1 MMTLTLG
8 AIARV
13 AEIGLYENSVL
24 GVTGSSS
31 SVRGAGRSNMMGTVR
46 SSRSSVP
53 GIVGASASTCGVSE
67 RFPVKPCTFVDVTCI
82 AT

>member
-1 MMTLTLG
+1 MTLTLG
-8 AIARV
+8 VIARV

-31 SVRGAGRSNMMGTVR
+31 AVRGAGRPNMMGTVR
-46 SSRSSVP
+46 SSVL